1 MYNNYIFDLYGTLI
15 DINTDEWNDDL
26 WKKIAI
32 LYAYKGAHYTYDELN
47 EEYDRLVQAEKK
59 AVLKKSPD
67 TKVVDIKIEKV
78 FRKLFTQ
85 KGVKVTKAEVFFIA
99 EAFRCYSTKYIK
111 LYDGVL
117 DLLDTLKAKG
127 KKIYLLSNAQRSFTE
142 NELNMFDLTKY
153 FDGICIPQLP
163 PAAEKARVEELRRAA
178 KADLPDRIGRLSR
191 ITGLKYNKLTIRAS
205 RTKWGSCTG
214 TNNISLSLFL
224 MTLPEHLRDFVIVH
238 ELCHTVHHD
247 HSPKFHALVDR
258 LVGGNEK
265 ALNRELKAFSIRG

>member
-1 MYNNYIFDLYGTLI
+1 MITTVEHPRLGEVVLSQSRRARRISISVRGT
-15 DINTDEWNDDL
+15 
-26 WKKIAI
+26 
-32 LYAYKGAHYTYDELN
+32 GCV
-47 EEYDRLVQAEKK
+47 RLSFPCGVSARRAMEFLECK
-59 AVLKKSPD
+59 ALP
-67 TKVVDIKIEKV
+67 
-78 FRKLFTQ
+78 
-85 KGVKVTKAEVFFIA
+85 
-99 EAFRCYSTKYIK
+99 
-111 LYDGVL
+111 
-117 DLLDTLKAKG
+117 
-127 KKIYLLSNAQRSFTE
+127 
-142 NELNMFDLTKY
+142 
-153 FDGICIPQLP
+153 PQLP

>member
-1 MYNNYIFDLYGTLI
+1 MITTVEHPRLGEVVLSQSRRARRISISVRGT
-15 DINTDEWNDDL
+15 
-26 WKKIAI
+26 
-32 LYAYKGAHYTYDELN
+32 GCV
-47 EEYDRLVQAEKK
+47 RLSFPCGVSARRAMEFLECK
-59 AVLKKSPD
+59 AGWV
-67 TKVVDIKIEKV
+67 
-78 FRKLFTQ
+78 
-85 KGVKVTKAEVFFIA
+85 
-99 EAFRCYSTKYIK
+99 EAARAR
-111 LYDGVL
+111 L
-117 DLLDTLKAKG
+117 
-127 KKIYLLSNAQRSFTE
+127 AQRRAA
-142 NELNMFDLTKY
+142 LP
-153 FDGICIPQLP
+153 PQLP

-178 KADLPDRIGRLSR
+178 KADL
-191 ITGLKYNKLTIRAS
+191 YNKLTIRAS